1 VLWSR
6 VTAQGIDG
14 RELNNAAPGAGCT
27 RQRESIMWALI
38 AIGMCV
44 GLFALFNLIEFKR
57 LD

>member
-1 VLWSR
+1 M
-6 VTAQGIDG
+6 
-14 RELNNAAPGAGCT
+14 NNAAPGAGCT

>member
-1 VLWSR
+1 
-6 VTAQGIDG
+6 
-14 RELNNAAPGAGCT
+14 
-27 RQRESIMWALI
+27 MWALI